1 MSLLI
6 IDLERLV
13 DFTELRPKKTKIQ
26 KLDWKKTYLFLVID
40 RLDRYLAWRPVYLNL
55 ISYSKNEILM
65 TQHRLHEFSIVTI
78 DERSMTD
85 W

>member
-55 ISYSKNEILM
+55 ISYITM
-65 TQHRLHEFSIVTI
+65 SIISTVI
-78 DERSMTD
+78 VS
-85 W
+85 